1 MSLIVCS
8 NKADEDLDSETNN
21 NINKPFSFRN
31 GLSSTYKIP
40 KNAQVA
46 LQSVKY
52 ALEGTISLSTNS
64 RVLYQYYGENL
75 KEFNEFGEEATI
87 QKNSTSVP
95 IKTSL
100 VDTFTGTNLDSNT
113 VKTYSIAELK
123 NEMGKQIGK
132 KIYHPNLRYL
142 SSVDLD
148 QHTSGE
154 FKGFKINYGFYTST
168 DSTIPED
175 DFAQDLSSGDIRD
188 GVDSNLNPMEP
199 DWTYQ
204 SGVFANAITTN
215 DIPQAAILTQYPI
228 SLYNGILKVN
238 FSVANENNKEWAVG
252 LSRFVNQT
260 DEHGRIF
267 PSYYSILKG
276 GNQQLDDVIGF
287 YDYLVCRK
295 GNLLKVYHTP
305 YDSTDGADKEICSR
319 EVTPLVVDYDL
330 STNSQNYES
339 VVFQCKGQQ
348 IVIELIK
355 NDSNVTTLYQ
365 YDETKGNDEQL
376 KAICQSNWN
385 MYPVLYLQAKED
397 GEDTSSLEVLEY
409 TGVQSHDPA
418 FSGWEINDGDSSW
431 YNSVED
437 TNNIQYACELET
449 RIWNDNAE
457 SGREEYIVYRG
468 IDEDNGVIDLTNVL
482 ITKPSN
488 LYSPSVG
495 ANTSYFLGFVSN
507 TPTADVTYG
516 DGSTHGTSTRIFT
529 SSNVPILVTNKSMF
543 VKLENLTQQ
552 SMNAFQGNRSTIIG
566 HVPRFD
572 GQDTIGRIYY
582 EPNTLL
588 FLDLNNSNEM
598 NISSFDI
605 SLCHI
610 NEQFAE
616 SLTGQTIVT
625 LYIRE
630 KPV

>member
-52 ALEGTISLSTNS
+52 ALEGTISLSTDS
-64 RVLYQYYGENL
+64 RILYQYYGEDL
-75 KEFNEFGEEATI
+75 NEVAPDTSDATI
-87 QKNSTSVP
+87 QTNSTAVP

-113 VKTYSIAELK
+113 VRTYSISELK
-123 NEMGKQIGK
+123 KEMGKQIGE
-132 KIYHPNLRYL
+132 KIYHPNLRFL

-154 FKGFKINYGFYTST
+154 FKGFKINYGFYTSMT
-168 DSTIPED
+168 STIPTD
-175 DFAQDLSSGDIRD
+175 DFAEDMNDFINDGIYDQSWNYESG
-188 GVDSNLNPMEP
+188 LF
-199 DWTYQ
+199 T
-204 SGVFANAITTN
+204 SGAPN
-215 DIPQAAILTQYPI
+215 DRGTPQAAILTQYPI
-228 SLYNGILKVN
+228 SLYDGILKVN
-238 FSVANENNKEWAVG
+238 FSNANEANKEWAVG
-252 LSRFVNQT
+252 LSRYVNQT
-260 DEHGRIF
+260 DDLTGVRR
-267 PSYYSILKG
+267 PSYFSRIKSGEDLPNKFF
-276 GNQQLDDVIGF
+276 GF

-305 YDSTDGADKEICSR
+305 YDSTEGADKKICSR
-319 EVTPLVVDYDL
+319 ELTPLIVDYDL
-330 STNSQNYES
+330 STNTQNYQE

-355 NDSNVTTLYQ
+355 DDASVTTLYQ

-376 KAICQSNWN
+376 KAICQSTWN
-385 MYPVLYLQAKED
+385 MYPVLYLED
-397 GEDTSSLEVLEY
+397 PNLEETNSLEVLEY

-418 FSGWEINDGDSSW
+418 FSGWEISQSDSSW
-431 YNSVED
+431 YNSVEGK
-437 TNNIQYACELET
+437 NNLQYAVELET

-457 SGREEYIVYRG
+457 EGRENYLVYKG
-468 IDEDNGVIDLTNVL
+468 LDEDNGIIDLSNAL

-488 LYSPSVG
+488 IYSPSIG

-507 TPTADVTYG
+507 TPTTDVTYG

-529 SSNVPILVTNKSMF
+529 SSNVPLLVTNKSMF

-588 FLDLNNSNEM
+588 FMDLNNSNEI

-625 LYIRE
+625 LYIRQ